1 MSVISGPDIIDDNLL
16 IHLDAAN
23 DRSYAG
29 TGTVWYD
36 LSGFNRNVTL
46 VNGVSYSTSN
56 NGIFLL
62 DGTNDEININEILFP
77 KNAFT
82 YDIWLRP
89 TLNDTMK
96 IFWMGEMQIFFST
109 ISKNIYRRWYNNNT
123 TAIAY
128 QEAFTENYS
137 SIWTSICWTVGSY
150 VDIMYINGF
159 QVGLNRNSTIDNPT
173 ITGYNGQ
180 VNSAVY
186 IGRDEELIYKPFDVA
201 AVKMYNRVLTAN
213 EVRRNFNASRGRFGI

>member
-1 MSVISGPDIIDDNLL
+1 MALKHSPSIVSDGL
-16 IHLDAAN
+16 ILYLDAAN
-23 DRSYAG
+23 TRSYPKS
-29 TGTVWYD
+29 GTVWTD
-36 LSGFNRNVTL
+36 LSENGRHGTL
-46 VNGVSYSTSN
+46 TNGPTFSNIN

-62 DGTNDEININEILFP
+62 DGTNDEINISHILFP
-77 KNAFT
+77 RNAFT

-96 IFWMGEMQIFFST
+96 IFWMAEMQIFFST

-137 SIWTSICWTVGSY
+137 STWTNICWVIGSY

-159 QVGLNRNSTIDNPT
+159 QVGLNRNSTINNPT
-173 ITGYNGQ
+173 ITGFNGQ
-180 VNSAVY
+180 INSGVF

-201 AVKMYNRVLTAN
+201 VVKMYNKVLTQS
-213 EVRRNFNASRGRFGI
+213 EIFQNFNAMRGRFGI

>member
-62 DGTNDEININEILFP
+62 DGTNDEININHILFP
-77 KNAFT
+77 RNAFT

-109 ISKNIYRRWYNNNT
+109 ISKNIYTRWYNNNS
-123 TAIAY
+123 TAIAF
-128 QEAFTENYS
+128 QENFTESYN
-137 SIWTSICWTVGSY
+137 SIWTNICWTVGSY
-150 VDIMYINGF
+150 IDIMYINGS

-173 ITGYNGQ
+173 ITGFNGQ
-180 VNSAVY
+180 INSGVF

-213 EVRRNFNASRGRFGI
+213 EVRRNFNALRGRFGI